1 MVRADHQLSII
12 AGILMVFAGLLSLAT
27 AARDG
32 ELLTGWTVL
41 HVVAMTVGGVLLMR
55 AWRARRSRNKV

>member
-41 HVVAMTVGGVLLMR
+41 HVVAMTVGGGLLLH
-55 AWRARRSRNKV
+55 AWRACRSRSNV